1 MPFAFRLTFGVGL
14 AMRLIASPTVSAGFF
29 RVNLWVLLGINTFA
43 ALVLYG
49 EVTGEDQNYAYGFA
63 AISLNVVLLATCYLG
78 SVCWLYQWRRV
89 GKMALTFIV
98 VSAIAAAILTMPQHF
113 HSGFQIVLGLLDVIS
128 SGFVLGS
135 MLSAM
140 LLGHWYLNTPSM
152 ELAPLNRLVLFI
164 LSATVLRV
172 LVCGTGSVLLI
183 LDSSISTLGATWL
196 AFRWLAG
203 LIGPL
208 TIAWFTRLTLRVP
221 NTQSATGLLYAG
233 VIVTFMGELIAAMVS
248 AESQYPV

>member
-14 AMRLIASPTVSAGFF
+14 AMRLIVSPTVSNGFF
-29 RVNLWVLLGINTFA
+29 RVNLWILLGINTFA
-43 ALVLYG
+43 GLVLYG
-49 EVTGEDQNYAYGFA
+49 EITSRNQNYAYRFA
-63 AISLNVVLLATCYLG
+63 TMTLTVILLVTCYLG

-98 VSAIAAAILTMPQHF
+98 ASAIAAAILTMPQHF
-113 HSGFQIVLGLLDVIS
+113 HTSFHVILGLLDVVS

-152 ELAPLNRLVLFI
+152 ELTPLNRLVLFI
-164 LSATVLRV
+164 LIATALRV

-183 LDSSISTLGATWL
+183 LESSISTLGATWL

-203 LIGPL
+203 LLGPL
-208 TIAWFTRLTLRVP
+208 AIAWFTRLTLRVP

>member
-14 AMRLIASPTVSAGFF
+14 AMRLIVSPTVSNGFF
-29 RVNLWVLLGINTFA
+29 RVNLWILLGINTFA
-43 ALVLYG
+43 GLVLYG
-49 EVTGEDQNYAYGFA
+49 EITSRNQNYAYRFA
-63 AISLNVVLLATCYLG
+63 TMTLTVILLVTCYLG

-98 VSAIAAAILTMPQHF
+98 ASAITAAILTMPQRF
-113 HSGFQIVLGLLDVIS
+113 HTSVHVILGLLDVVS
-128 SGFVLGS
+128 SGFVLGF

-152 ELAPLNRLVLFI
+152 ELTPLNRLVLFI
-164 LSATVLRV
+164 LIATALRV

-183 LDSSISTLGATWL
+183 LESSISTLGATWL

-203 LIGPL
+203 LLGPL
-208 TIAWFTRLTLRVP
+208 AIAWFTRLTLRVP

>member
-1 MPFAFRLTFGVGL
+1 
-14 AMRLIASPTVSAGFF
+14 MRLIASPTVSNGFF

-43 ALVLYG
+43 GLVLYG
-49 EVTGEDQNYAYGFA
+49 EITSQGHNYALPTVTMTLTA
-63 AISLNVVLLATCYLG
+63 LLLAACYLG
-78 SVCWLYQWRRV
+78 SVCWLYQWRRL
-89 GKMALTFIV
+89 GKMALSFIV
-98 VSAIAAAILTMPQHF
+98 VSAIAAALLTMPRHF

-128 SGFVLGS
+128 SGFVLGF

-164 LSATVLRV
+164 LIATSLRV

-203 LIGPL
+203 LLGPL
-208 TIAWFTRLTLRVP
+208 AIAWFTRLTLRVP